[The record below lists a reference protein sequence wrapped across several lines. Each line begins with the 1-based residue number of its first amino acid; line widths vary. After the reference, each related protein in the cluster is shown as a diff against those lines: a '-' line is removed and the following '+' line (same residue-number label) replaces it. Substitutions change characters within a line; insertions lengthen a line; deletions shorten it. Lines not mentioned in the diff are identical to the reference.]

1 MTRLFLAVRIAAFV
15 TPVLILAQFLL
26 AGLALFP
33 GGTDWSAH
41 KALGVVLLLP
51 ILVLLLDPSL
61 RRWAL
66 LVALLYILQIV
77 WIVLGQTLN
86 SALLQALH
94 PFNAGLLLSMALLL
108 AAKVGRSPGE

>member
-1 MTRLFLAVRIAAFV
+1 MKRPFLAVLIAAFI

-41 KALGVVLLLP
+41 KALGVMLLLP
-51 ILVLLLDPSL
+51 ILILVLDRSL
-61 RRWAL
+61 RRRAL
-66 LVALLYILQIV
+66 LVALLYVLQIM
-77 WIVLGQTLN
+77 WIVLGQKLN

-94 PFNAGLLLSMALLL
+94 PFNAGLLLTAALLL
-108 AAKVGRSPGE
+108 AAQVARSPRG